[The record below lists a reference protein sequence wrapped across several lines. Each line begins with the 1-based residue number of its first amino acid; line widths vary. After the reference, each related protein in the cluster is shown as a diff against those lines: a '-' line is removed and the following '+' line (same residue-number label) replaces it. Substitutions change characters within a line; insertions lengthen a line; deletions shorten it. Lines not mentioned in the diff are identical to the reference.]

1 MRSHR
6 LFALGLFWLILS
18 TITLGYE
25 LQRRPQIVIYWRTE
39 TEINTAGFNLY
50 RADSSDSPFER
61 INSEL
66 ILSKGDPLMGAEYE
80 FVDSQ
85 VGRNQSYQYQ
95 LEEIEVDGLTNQL
108 DLIHAEAPST
118 QEWVAVLAGVG
129 MLVGGVLLLAG
140 TGRPGGRSSSLRQDR

>member
-25 LQRRPQIVIYWRTE
+25 LRRRPQIVIHWRTE

-50 RADSSDSPFER
+50 RADSSDSSFER

-66 ILSKGDPLMGAEYE
+66 ILSQGDPLTGAKYE
-80 FVDSQ
+80 FVDSK
-85 VGRNQSYQYQ
+85 VDRNQSYHYQ

-118 QEWVAVLAGVG
+118 QAWVVVLAEVG
-129 MLVGGVLLLAG
+129 MLVGGVLLLVG
-140 TGRPGGRSSSLRQDR
+140 TGRLGGRSSSPRKDR

>member
-6 LFALGLFWLILS
+6 LFALGLLWLILS

-25 LQRRPQIVIYWRTE
+25 LRRRPQIVIHWRTE

-66 ILSKGDPLMGAEYE
+66 ILGKGDPLTGAEYE
-80 FVDSQ
+80 FVDSK
-85 VGRNQSYQYQ
+85 VDRNQSYHYQ

-118 QEWVAVLAGVG
+118 QVWVVVLAGVG
-129 MLVGGVLLLAG
+129 MLVGAVLLLAG
-140 TGRPGGRSSSLRQDR
+140 TGRLGGRSSSLRQDR